1 MSKKKLL
8 ESLKQKDFSQE
19 IIDAFS
25 KVKRE
30 DFVEGNLKNFAYRD
44 RPLPIGENAT
54 ISQPYTI
61 AFMLDLLELRD
72 DLKVLEIGSGCG
84 YVLALMS
91 EIIKNGELYG
101 VEINSDLA
109 IKSKEYLSD
118 ESITIVNK
126 NGYDGL
132 REYSPYDR
140 IIVSAAYSKEPKHL
154 LNQLNKDGILVSPVN
169 HSIIKYVKNN
179 EEITKESHF
188 GFSFVPMR

>member
-54 ISQPYTI
+54 ISHPYTI

-91 EIIKNGELYG
+91 KINKNGELYG
-101 VEINSDLA
+101 VEINNDLA

-118 ESITIVNK
+118 ENITVVNK

-132 REYSPYDR
+132 REYGPYDR

-154 LNQLNKDGILVSPVN
+154 LNQLNEGGILISPVD
-169 HSIIKYVKNN
+169 HSIIKYIKNK

-188 GFSFVPMR
+188 GLSFVSMR